1 MKKITF
7 LILTLFFTFQAL
19 SQNET
24 DALRYSQ
31 HNIFGTTKFT
41 SMGGSF
47 GALGADFSCLSYNPA
62 GISLYQNSELTI
74 SPNITN
80 ITTTSYLN
88 SNKNTNYTLSG
99 NFSNL
104 GYITS
109 ASNNDK
115 QWTRINWGAGF
126 NLTSDFK
133 NAYIIQSENN
143 YSSLSDLLLEQANGN
158 TIDNLNSFGAGPAFW
173 SDLIDLE
180 NNLVDTITN
189 WYAFDNGNYI
199 SNVNSLSNK
208 TQTKSIVSDGEM
220 GEAVFSMGTT
230 YEDKIYI
237 GATIGIPTI
246 EYRQIST
253 YTENRFED
261 TSFSVNNFT
270 YNEDLLAYG
279 SGINI
284 KIGGIIRIG
293 ENTKIGGAVHS
304 PSYISIEE
312 EYTTSIQTEFNNGTS
327 ISESSPLGY
336 FNYNIITPWKAIA
349 SISTI
354 LNKESSILPK
364 IILNADIE
372 QTDYSFTRM
381 YSDYYQFSDEN
392 KAINTLYGTATNI
405 RIGGE
410 TLIYPFKIRAGYALY
425 GSPLKDFAEY
435 QNVTYSC
442 GLGVD
447 FSNVFF
453 DIGYSINHNKT
464 NESMYNPDEEPNA
477 ILNSKRAQAI
487 CTFGFRF

>member
-1 MKKITF
+1 
-7 LILTLFFTFQAL
+7 
-19 SQNET
+19 
-24 DALRYSQ
+24 
-31 HNIFGTTKFT
+31 
-41 SMGGSF
+41 MGGSF

-109 ASNNDK
+109 ANNNNK

-133 NAYIIQSENN
+133 NTYIIQTENN

-158 TIDNLNSFGAGPAFW
+158 TIDQLNSFGAGPAFW

-208 TQTKSIVSDGEM
+208 MQTKSIVTDGEM

-230 YEDKIYI
+230 YEERIYI

-246 EYRQIST
+246 EFRQTTS

-261 TSFSVNNFT
+261 TSFSVNNFI

-284 KIGGIIRIG
+284 KLGGIIRIG
-293 ENTKIGGAVHS
+293 ENTKIGGAIHS
-304 PSYISIEE
+304 PSYISMEE
-312 EYTTSIQTEFNNGTS
+312 EYTSSIQTEFNNGTRL
-327 ISESSPLGY
+327 SESSPLGY
-336 FNYNIITPWKAIA
+336 FSYNIITPWKAIA

-354 LNKESSILPK
+354 FNKKSSTLPK

-381 YSDYYQFSDEN
+381 YSDYYSFSDCYMG
-392 KAINTLYGTATNI
+392 AFSPSASLFLFFFF
-405 RIGGE
+405 
-410 TLIYPFKIRAGYALY
+410 LISF
-425 GSPLKDFAEY
+425 
-435 QNVTYSC
+435 
-442 GLGVD
+442 
-447 FSNVFF
+447 VFF
-453 DIGYSINHNKT
+453 IFFLCHTY
-464 NESMYNPDEEPNA
+464 
-477 ILNSKRAQAI
+477 
-487 CTFGFRF
+487 